1 MEHKNQISSSC
12 SREDAAG
19 VFASKGGQSSM
30 VNMPVSTLL
39 TLCKTHV
46 EGERSPAE
54 CEGCS
59 HMQARPYSLLPV
71 QKMHTNAIKLRM
83 LLALIITKV

>member
-1 MEHKNQISSSC
+1 MEHNNQIISSC

-39 TLCKTHV
+39 THV

-59 HMQARPYSLLPV
+59 HMRARPYSLLPV